1 MQDPLQVHFDRS
13 KLSPWYFAVIWA
25 RIQLE
30 QKIEQFKDWGF
41 TTSYDEIQ
49 LERLLDLEQFLK
61 MTWDERMEALTTGQ
75 AAQEVK

>member
-1 MQDPLQVHFDRS
+1 MHDPLQVHFDRS
-13 KLSPWYFAVIWA
+13 KLSPWHFAVSWA

-30 QKIEQFKDWGF
+30 QKIEQFKGWGF

-61 MTWDERMEALTTGQ
+61 MTWDERMEALTAAHT
-75 AAQEVK
+75 AQEVK